1 MWTTCCVQLQN
12 ECAVF
17 LGSLFYFLGLQK
29 KVFIISSSA
38 ALCWLL
44 VSRCRSCFVNEVIC
58 LSHRS
63 LPSGPQCDMRINT
76 LPLAFVPFTL
86 LFPVSLFFSAVF
98 ISAGSLSSFGLCYL
112 FLFCFFLPPSRLI
125 PQLKRLSLIISHCVA
140 CRQVVPLLRSRVTTY
155 PWKRI
160 TEPNDA
166 SDLRWAGKSP
176 GSPRF

>member
-76 LPLAFVPFTL
+76 PSGICPIYPPLPCFSL
-86 LFPVSLFFSAVF
+86 LLCCVHLCRIPLLLWPLLLILVLFFSSS
-98 ISAGSLSSFGLCYL
+98 ISSHSSAQAPFPHYQPLCSMPAGCPIAQVSGHNLSVEADH
-112 FLFCFFLPPSRLI
+112 R
-125 PQLKRLSLIISHCVA
+125 A
-140 CRQVVPLLRSRVTTY
+140 
-155 PWKRI
+155 
-160 TEPNDA
+160 
-166 SDLRWAGKSP
+166 
-176 GSPRF
+176 